1 MRNFISMLALGS
13 MLFGL
18 GACSS
23 DNNDFDDNN
32 QSGRVFVRLENVAS
46 PGSRMTE
53 DPKTDKDVTELRN
66 GFIIFGTPKSAIRK
80 HYEIV
85 SDPALVDKTDHVVLL
100 DELRSGKT
108 FEGIPGDVTN
118 VSIIANVTE
127 DELNTKEFH
136 NGTIRSF
143 NEVLAKKIQI
153 RNQYSD
159 NMSHVALYD
168 MQELKGTANGGTMS
182 ATLELKPMC
191 ARLEIPKIIP
201 GPDIIEYTVEG
212 IYLAGFYKQ
221 SFIEQTCERTDWVAP
236 DYDSEDPNAA
246 LNSFY
251 AAYDY
256 MRNTDIKAVKENL
269 TVGEGESATTKEVT
283 AYYPEKDGKVWAY
296 PFFGL
301 YEKRENQEHYGL
313 RLIVKVSGLKVY
325 IVDSHGNRVE
335 RDVKQYDLDNKVPA
349 EKAGIRYLNI
359 NGFVDEYHNT
369 QADPIKFYNGNV
381 YQVQNFE
388 ITTQNLSDK
397 IMPTDIDVT
406 LTVSIKPWTIKKVYP
421 QI

>member
-1 MRNFISMLALGS
+1 MKKLISMLALCS

-23 DNNDFDDNN
+23 DDNDIDNN
-32 QSGRVFVRLENVAS
+32 GKQKGCVYVRLENVVS

-66 GFIIFGTPKSAIRK
+66 GFIVFGTPKAAIRK

-85 SDPALVDKTDHVVLL
+85 SDPAMLDKSDHVVLL
-100 DELRSGKT
+100 DELRNGKT

-118 VSIIANVTE
+118 VSIIANVT
-127 DELNTKEFH
+127 DEELSPDEFH

-143 NEVLAKKIQI
+143 NEILAKKIHL
-153 RNQYSD
+153 RNQYAD

-168 MQELKGTANGGTMS
+168 MQELKGEPGGNMS

-201 GPDIIEYTVEG
+201 GPDIVEYKVDG

-221 SFIEQTCERTDWVAP
+221 SRIEQTCVREDWVYP
-236 DYDSEDPNAA
+236 DYDADDADGA
-246 LNSFY
+246 LTDFY
-251 AAYDY
+251 KGYSY
-256 MRNTDIKAVKENL
+256 MINTDIKAVQE
-269 TVGEGESATTKEVT
+269 TVGEGDAAKEIT
-283 AYYPEKDGKVWAY
+283 AYYPEAEGKVWAY
-296 PFFGL
+296 PFFGM
-301 YEKRENQEHYGL
+301 YERRGETEHYGL

-325 IVDSHGNRVE
+325 MVNTHGDRE
-335 RDVKQYDLDNKVPA
+335 LRDVKQYDLDHNIPA
-349 EKAGIRYLNI
+349 ERAGIRYLNI

-369 QADPIKFYNGNV
+369 QAKPIKFYNGNV

-406 LTVSIKPWTIKKVYP
+406 LTVSVKPWTIKKVYP

>member
-127 DELNTKEFH
+127 DELNPEEFH

-221 SFIEQTCERTDWVAP
+221 SFIEQTCV
-236 DYDSEDPNAA
+236 
-246 LNSFY
+246 
-251 AAYDY
+251 
-256 MRNTDIKAVKENL
+256 
-269 TVGEGESATTKEVT
+269 
-283 AYYPEKDGKVWAY
+283 
-296 PFFGL
+296 
-301 YEKRENQEHYGL
+301 
-313 RLIVKVSGLKVY
+313 
-325 IVDSHGNRVE
+325 
-335 RDVKQYDLDNKVPA
+335 
-349 EKAGIRYLNI
+349 
-359 NGFVDEYHNT
+359 
-369 QADPIKFYNGNV
+369 
-381 YQVQNFE
+381 
-388 ITTQNLSDK
+388 
-397 IMPTDIDVT
+397 
-406 LTVSIKPWTIKKVYP
+406 
-421 QI
+421 